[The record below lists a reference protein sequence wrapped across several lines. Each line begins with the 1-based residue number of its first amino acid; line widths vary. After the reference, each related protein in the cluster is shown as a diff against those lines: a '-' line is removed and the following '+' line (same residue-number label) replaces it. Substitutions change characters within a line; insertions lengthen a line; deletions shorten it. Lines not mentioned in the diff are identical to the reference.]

1 MDEISG
7 CGKGGWTLVMKVD
20 GKEVNH
26 VGKLHKYLMYRTIE
40 NLFRSCPILF
50 KFEILKNYSY
60 LFILKNNMIE
70 KAFRTF
76 NFHDV
81 SSYCKNDRAHARI
94 IPKRL
99 YLNEI

>member
-1 MDEISG
+1 MHEISG

-50 KFEILKNYSY
+50 KFEILKNYYY
-60 LFILKNNMIE
+60 LVILKNNMIE

-81 SSYCKNDRAHARI
+81 PHTAKMTAPMQESF
-94 IPKRL
+94 PKGFT
-99 YLNEI
+99 